1 MDLMNFLIHL
11 QAWCS
16 RPSKSLHGSWR
27 GPQSQEIYMSASP
40 RHESFQNE
48 KLRSAMTWC
57 ICSVFL
63 SLSRFARLNAIL
75 QGLDGDVMSGG
86 ATFKTIAAHLEPC
99 RRSGDLDRLPNPQQ
113 ILTARSKRRDARSS
127 RSVLNGLGG
136 SASELGPWWN

>member
-1 MDLMNFLIHL
+1 MRYHLLNFYFCRRI
-11 QAWCS
+11 
-16 RPSKSLHGSWR
+16 
-27 GPQSQEIYMSASP
+27 
-40 RHESFQNE
+40 
-48 KLRSAMTWC
+48 
-57 ICSVFL
+57 FL
-63 SLSRFARLNAIL
+63 LDGCQHVSAIL

-136 SASELGPWWN
+136 SASELGPW